1 MIVLKFIQVVV
12 LLVALFVMIGA
23 FYRFIQ
29 GNRKHSKRMKKLDQ
43 WSQFHKQLM
52 DWSNE
57 ITDPSVK
64 VDFINECVSKLVLTS
79 GNSIGDRFDKDMLDD
94 WDIDESKKNICDKWG
109 KHIPSLL
116 QEMRDNKLNQIL

>member
-43 WSQFHKQLM
+43 WSQFHGQLM
-52 DWSNE
+52 DWSKE

-94 WDIDESKKNICDKWG
+94 WNIDESKKNICDKWG

>member
-1 MIVLKFIQVVV
+1 MIIFKIVQTLVILGVFFVLIGITGKFIRD
-12 LLVALFVMIGA
+12 ARA
-23 FYRFIQ
+23 H
-29 GNRKHSKRMKKLDQ
+29 NKRMRKLDQ

-57 ITDPSVK
+57 ITDSNVK
-64 VDFINECVSKLVLTS
+64 VDFINECVSKLVLGRS
-79 GNSIGDRFDKDMLDD
+79 DYNRFEKDMLDD

-116 QEMRDNKLNQIL
+116 QEIRENKLNKIL